1 MKMQPRDKQGR
12 FLSYDETNRKKYSAV
27 EVNELIRAAHIA
39 GQNETR
45 SIFSSLSKKAEI
57 YLSQKGVK

>member
-1 MKMQPRDKQGR
+1 MQPRDKKGR
-12 FLSYDETNRKKYSAV
+12 FLSFDEPNRKKYSAI

-39 GQNETR
+39 GQNESR
-45 SIFSSLSKKAEI
+45 SLFSTPSKKADI